1 LLIACNNSF
10 FALISASFSAICF
23 FSALSSA
30 KLFKI
35 FLISFISFLISSNSF
50 VFISSISSSSHL
62 INNQISMAFLIVFSS
77 RLKASA
83 FAGTATKDHS
93 NNSDLVIFV

>member
-62 INNQISMAFLIVFSS
+62 INQISMAFLIVFSS

-83 FAGTATKDHS
+83 LAGTATKDHS